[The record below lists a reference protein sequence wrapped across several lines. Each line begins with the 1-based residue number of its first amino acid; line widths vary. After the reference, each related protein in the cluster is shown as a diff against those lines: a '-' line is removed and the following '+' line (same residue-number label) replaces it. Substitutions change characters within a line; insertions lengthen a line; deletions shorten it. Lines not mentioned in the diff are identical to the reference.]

1 MKKKLK
7 YIIKEISGGQNLTIR
22 QRAIFTWWAL
32 SLTFTM
38 MFAECLWLCAI
49 MVVSFCVS
57 SHYLEKEVPVPDDDS
72 VEL

>member
-7 YIIKEISGGQNLTIR
+7 YIIKEISGGQDLTRR

-38 MFAECLWLCAI
+38 IFAECLWLCAI

-57 SHYLEKEVPVPDDDS
+57 SHYLKEVPIPDDDS
-72 VEL
+72 AEL